1 MARVERAVK
10 ITETETKEYSEM
22 ERKLIE
28 LIANLLE
35 LEQSQI
41 TDVLSMKDTDVWDS
55 LKHMELVVTIE
66 QSFGV
71 ELTFDEIVAMQNVEK
86 IKSVLRGKGV
96 EV

>member
-1 MARVERAVK
+1 
-10 ITETETKEYSEM
+10 M
-22 ERKLIE
+22 EQKLIE

-55 LKHMELVVTIE
+55 LKHMELVVSIE

-86 IKSVLRGKGV
+86 IKGVLRGKGV
-96 EV
+96 DV

>member
-1 MARVERAVK
+1 
-10 ITETETKEYSEM
+10 M

-55 LKHMELVVTIE
+55 LKHMELVVSIE

-86 IKSVLRGKGV
+86 IKGVLRGKGV
-96 EV
+96 DV